1 MKELAADL
9 VKQMWTFVGLFS
21 AWLVLTGSAKKV
33 VGISIL
39 VAIALWIATFNLR
52 MHESQALRRRIREDN
67 EERRRLLGRRKSKSP
82 SPEVVDSLEDEI
94 TAENTLEEEIALAAS
109 LDAEIAQEKDK

>member
-1 MKELAADL
+1 MKRFFKEVTADL

-39 VAIALWIATFNLR
+39 VAIVLWVATFNLR
-52 MHESQALRRRIREDN
+52 HHETSALKRRIREEN
-67 EERRRLLGRRKSKSP
+67 EERRRLLRRKKAAQP
-82 SPEVVDSLEDEI
+82 ATQDED
-94 TAENTLEEEIALAAS
+94 AL
-109 LDAEIAQEKDK
+109 